1 MPAPMG
7 TEPAPPVVPTLW
19 RRVPRGRVLAFA
31 PHPDDEAAGPGGVL
45 ALHRAQ
51 GDPVR
56 VVVATDGTSGDPDG
70 RIARDALPAVRRA
83 ESRAGCAA
91 LGVDD
96 VVFWG
101 FPDGHV
107 LSPTDLDT
115 ATRLVLEALASFAP
129 DVVYLPWARDG
140 HPDHH
145 ALHEVVTRALDR
157 AAFAGLALGY
167 EIWNAMIPDV
177 VVETTPVFERKRA
190 AMRAHA
196 SQLAYTQYDHAL
208 VGLAAYRSL
217 QHLHGR
223 GYAEAFQLVRGALPA
238 ALAEPR

>member
-1 MPAPMG
+1 MANE
-7 TEPAPPVVPTLW
+7 TRPPVAPTLW

-31 PHPDDEAAGPGGVL
+31 PHPDDEAAGPGGAL

-56 VVVATDGTSGDPDG
+56 VAVATDGTSGDPGG
-70 RIARDALPAVRRA
+70 RFDATTFAAMRRA
-83 ESRAGCAA
+83 ESRAGCAE

-96 VVFWG
+96 VAFWG

-107 LSPTDLDT
+107 LSETDLEA
-115 ATRLVLEALASFAP
+115 ATRLAVEALAAFRP
-129 DVVYLPWARDG
+129 DVVYLPWEHDG
-140 HPDHH
+140 HGDHL
-145 ALHEVVTRALDR
+145 ALHTVVTRALDR
-157 AAFAGLALGY
+157 TAFAGLALGY

-177 VVETTPVFERKRA
+177 VVETTAVFARKRA
-190 AMRAHA
+190 AMAAHA

-223 GYAEAFQLVRGALPA
+223 GYAEAFRRVRGVLPA
-238 ALAEPR
+238 ALAEPA